1 MGDVKHLFDFLPS
14 CLSPKQQGQVKS
26 MNDVKQDFDRVDSA
40 SAEREGNIYSVR
52 NIFSFFFFSLIGVFM
67 FFIPIEVNGKN
78 SIPLDHLV
86 TWIRNTTPTA
96 VSYYIL
102 LIMFLGAAFPFYSG
116 SWRKTKIEIALS
128 CLKVLGAISAAMV
141 LFEFGPKWL
150 LAEDMGPYYFS
161 IVLTPIGVLVPIGS
175 IFLALLV
182 GYGLL
187 EFIGILMQPV
197 MRPIWKTP
205 GRSAIDAVASFVG
218 SYSIGLLIT
227 NRIYKEG
234 KYSRREATI
243 IATGFS
249 TVSATFMV
257 VVAKTLDL
265 MEIWNLYF
273 WLTFLVTFLVTGI
286 TVRMWPIN
294 KIQDDYY
301 TGEGQPEKVISEKRI
316 QHAWHQSM
324 VTAQNA
330 PSLLSN
336 VLSTLKDGVLMAMSI
351 LPSVMA
357 IGLLGLILA
366 NQTPVFDYLAYLFLP
381 LTWILQIP
389 EPFLAAKAAM
399 INLVD
404 MFLPSLMVV
413 EASLH
418 TRFIVAS
425 ISIST
430 ILFFSAL
437 IPCILSTDI
446 PIKMREIVVLWF
458 IRTVLSLI
466 IVTPLAFLFL

>member
-1 MGDVKHLFDFLPS
+1 
-14 CLSPKQQGQVKS
+14 
-26 MNDVKQDFDRVDSA
+26 MNDVKDVVVLMDPDPTDKQD
-40 SAEREGNIYSVR
+40 NIYTMR
-52 NIFSFFFFSLIGVFM
+52 NISSFFFFSLIGIFM
-67 FFIPIEVNGKN
+67 FFIPIDLNGKT
-78 SIPLDHLV
+78 SIPLDHFV
-86 TWIRNTTPTA
+86 TWIRNAIPTI

-102 LIMFLGAAFPFYSG
+102 IIMVLGASYPFYSG
-116 SWRKTKIEIALS
+116 VWRKSKIDIIFS
-128 CLKVLGAISAAMV
+128 GLKVLGAVASFLV
-141 LFEFGPKWL
+141 LFEIGPTWL
-150 LAEDMGPYYFS
+150 LADDMGPYYYS
-161 IVLTPIGVLVPIGS
+161 IVLTPIGVLIPIGA

-187 EFIGILMQPV
+187 EFIGILMQPI
-197 MRPIWKTP
+197 MRPVWKTP
-205 GRSAIDAVASFVG
+205 GKSAVDAVASFVG

-257 VVAKTLDL
+257 VVAKTLNL

-273 WLTFLVTFLVTGI
+273 WLTFLVTFIVTAI

-294 KIQDDYY
+294 KIRDDYY
-301 TGEGQPEKVISEKRI
+301 TGEGSPEVLIKEKRI
-316 QHAWHQSM
+316 QHAWSESM
-324 VTAQNA
+324 LTVQNA
-330 PSLLSN
+330 PSLFKN
-336 VLSTLKDGVLMAMSI
+336 VISTLKDGILMAMSV

-357 IGLLGLILA
+357 IGLIGLILA
-366 NQTPVFDYLAYLFLP
+366 NHTPVFDYLAYIFLP

-404 MFLPSLMVV
+404 MFLPSLMVID
-413 EASLH
+413 ASLH
-418 TRFIVAS
+418 TRFIVGS

-446 PIKMREIVVLWF
+446 PIKMREIVALWF